1 MRLSHY
7 FEDLTKSYHTEL
19 EDMQLDSEGKNVLR
33 ARLEQKRAQFA
44 TLMPMIEFAPE
55 MVAVAF
61 HGRMKFSNL
70 HAMAQLAACEPDE
83 FPDWNTLRAVVGFD
97 PIASALV
104 KVALAEPGGEQ
115 FMITSACLE
124 YLHGKHDGRD
134 ANAGVSAD
142 DPDEGAD
149 DSDDNHD
156 GATQAGESGKREDGD
171 HEDERDE
178 DHLFDGDLDKG
189 GADWMAEQGFDR
201 KD

>member
-33 ARLEQKRAQFA
+33 ARLEQKRAQFV

-70 HAMAQLAACEPDE
+70 HAMAQLAACEPEE
-83 FPDWNTLRAVVGFD
+83 FPDWSELREVVSFD
-97 PIASALV
+97 PIAAALV

-115 FMITSACLE
+115 FLITSACLE

-134 ANAGVSAD
+134 ANAGVDVEEKSDGEAED
-142 DPDEGAD
+142 D
-149 DSDDNHD
+149 HD
-156 GATQAGESGKREDGD
+156 GASQAGETGKREDGD
-171 HEDERDE
+171 HQDERDE

-189 GADWMAEQGFDR
+189 GADWLADQGFDR
-201 KD
+201 KG

>member
-1 MRLSHY
+1 MKLSHY

-33 ARLEQKRAQFA
+33 VRLEQKRAQFKA
-44 TLMPMIEFAPE
+44 LMPMIEFAPE

-61 HGRMKFSNL
+61 HGRVKFSNL

-83 FPDWNTLRAVVGFD
+83 FPDWSALRDVVSFD
-97 PIASALV
+97 PIAATLV

-115 FMITSACLE
+115 FIIITACLE
-124 YLHGKHDGRD
+124 YLHGKNDGRD
-134 ANAGVSAD
+134 ANAGVDTS
-142 DPDEGAD
+142 DPDEAGD
-149 DSDDNHD
+149 DTDDLHE
-156 GATQAGESGKREDGD
+156 GTSQAGETGKREDGD
-171 HEDERDE
+171 HQDERDE
-178 DHLFDGDLDKG
+178 DHLFDGDLDKS